1 MRAAAGPTNRPATVD
16 SMATATPMHL
26 EAKPR
31 LRGWSHAVAGLAAA
45 ALCPILIIFSAG
57 TRSTA
62 ALFASAIVGL
72 FATSALY
79 HRFRWGRRAHTV
91 LRRLDHAMIFVA
103 IAATYTGVAAGLPPG
118 SSRLILTLVWT
129 GAAAGVATQLLWPN
143 APRWIIVGLYIVV
156 GWAALVVIDDIW
168 QALGVGGFALLLT
181 GGCLHTIG
189 ATVYA
194 RRRPDPW
201 PTWFGFHEI
210 FHLFVVAA
218 VASHYVVVA
227 FFALPHG
234 AGA

>member
-1 MRAAAGPTNRPATVD
+1 MRAAVGPTCKPATVD
-16 SMATATPMHL
+16 PVATATPMHL

-31 LRGWSHAVAGLAAA
+31 LRGWSHAVAGLVAV
-45 ALCPILIIFSAG
+45 ALCPILVVFSAG

-62 ALFASAIVGL
+62 AIFASAIVGL
-72 FATSALY
+72 FATSAVY
-79 HRFRWGRRAHTV
+79 HRFRWGRRTHAV
-91 LRRLDHAMIFVA
+91 LRRLDHAMIFIA
-103 IAATYTGVAAGLPPG
+103 IAATYTGVAASLPPG
-118 SSRLILTLVWT
+118 SGRLILTLVWA
-129 GAAAGVATQLLWPN
+129 GAAAGVATQLLWPD
-143 APRWIIVGLYIVV
+143 APRLLIVGLYIAV

-168 QALGVGGFALLLT
+168 RALGAGGFALLLA
-181 GGCLHTIG
+181 GGGLHTIG

-227 FFALPHG
+227 FFALPRG